1 PAPST
6 PDSPSATISAAG
18 ASFPP
23 PPLPPA
29 STNPFNITDPAIAAD
44 SVKSINSA
52 ESRLFPKN
60 LDAAG

>member
-1 PAPST
+1 
-6 PDSPSATISAAG
+6 SAAG